1 MKIEGH
7 ALVVEVILLD
17 GLIAVLL
24 DLGVAPAL
32 CGHIVG
38 KNCLGSWKTA
48 RGGCR

>member
-1 MKIEGH
+1 MKRKEH
-7 ALVVEVILLD
+7 ALVVEVILLA

-32 CGHIVG
+32 SGHIRG
-38 KNCLGSWKTA
+38 KNSGSWKTA